1 MGLFTKKEPC
11 AICGGKVKGLL
22 PWKIEGQYVCDSCH
36 GVVDVQKDKEDMTME
51 QFRQYRAFREEN
63 QALKDQFTI
72 SQKVD
77 FGAFDTK
84 LVFDFDHRLFCMDQ
98 HLGKTVFR
106 GGEIKSFVIQED
118 GAPIFEGGPQGL
130 VRYESIVPE
139 RLTMMAPQLNQIL
152 MQKQLEDQLN
162 VGRDPDHRPAPRF
175 YDIPE
180 PFKKFQV
187 SIYVDHPY
195 WSLLEC
201 DRSGPTFDNDY
212 PDVNDY
218 MNRYQ
223 EGYWL
228 MENLAQ
234 CLMTVAF
241 PDAPAEGAQQG
252 AQQETQPAAAAVP
265 AQDAVSQL
273 KQYKQL
279 LDDGVITQADFDAKK
294 KQLMGL

>member
-36 GVVDVQKDKEDMTME
+36 GVVDVQKDKENMTME

-252 AQQETQPAAAAVP
+252 AQQETQPAAAAAP

>member
-241 PDAPAEGAQQG
+241 PDAPAEGAQQ
-252 AQQETQPAAAAVP
+252 ETQPAAAAAP

>member
-252 AQQETQPAAAAVP
+252 VQQETQPAAAAP

>member
-106 GGEIKSFVIQED
+106 GGEIRSFVIQED

-252 AQQETQPAAAAVP
+252 AQQETQPAAAAAS

>member
-130 VRYESIVPE
+130 ARYESVVPGH
-139 RLTMMAPQLNQIL
+139 LTMMAPQLNQIL

-162 VGRDPDHRPAPRF
+162 VGRDPEHRPAPRF

-234 CLMTVAF
+234 CLMAVAF
-241 PDAPAEGAQQG
+241 PDAPAEGAQQ
-252 AQQETQPAAAAVP
+252 ETQPAAAAAP

>member
-106 GGEIKSFVIQED
+106 GGEIRSFVIQED

-252 AQQETQPAAAAVP
+252 AQQETQPAAAAAP

-279 LDDGVITQADFDAKK
+279 LDDGVIPQADFGAKK
-294 KQLMGL
+294 KQVMGL

>member
-36 GVVDVQKDKEDMTME
+36 GVVDVQKDKADMTME

-130 VRYESIVPE
+130 VRYESVVPE

-152 MQKQLEDQLN
+152 MQKQMEDHLN
-162 VGRDPDHRPAPRF
+162 MGREPEHRPAPRF

-187 SIYVDHPY
+187 SIYVEHPY

-218 MNRYQ
+218 MTRYQ

-241 PDAPAEGAQQG
+241 PDAPAEGAQQE
-252 AQQETQPAAAAVP
+252 AQPAAAAEAP

-279 LDDGVITQADFDAKK
+279 LDEGVITQADFDAKK

>member
-130 VRYESIVPE
+130 VRYESVVPGH
-139 RLTMMAPQLNQIL
+139 LTMMAPQLNQIL

-234 CLMTVAF
+234 CLMAVAF
-241 PDAPAEGAQQG
+241 PDAPAEGAQQ
-252 AQQETQPAAAAVP
+252 EEQPAAAAAP

>member
-106 GGEIKSFVIQED
+106 GGEIRSFVIQED

-130 VRYESIVPE
+130 VRYESVVPE

-252 AQQETQPAAAAVP
+252 AQQETQPAAAAAP

>member
-130 VRYESIVPE
+130 VRYESVVPGH
-139 RLTMMAPQLNQIL
+139 LTMMAPQLNQIL

-252 AQQETQPAAAAVP
+252 AQQETQPAAAAAP

-279 LDDGVITQADFDAKK
+279 LDNGVITQADFDAKK

>member
-106 GGEIKSFVIQED
+106 GGEIRSFVIQED

-130 VRYESIVPE
+130 VRYESVVPGH
-139 RLTMMAPQLNQIL
+139 LTMMAPQLNQIL
-152 MQKQLEDQLN
+152 MQKQLENQLN

-187 SIYVDHPY
+187 SIYVNHPY

-252 AQQETQPAAAAVP
+252 AQQETQPAAAAAP

>member
-162 VGRDPDHRPAPRF
+162 VGRDPEHRPAPRF

-252 AQQETQPAAAAVP
+252 AQQETQPAAAAAP

>member
-152 MQKQLEDQLN
+152 MQKQLEDHLN

-241 PDAPAEGAQQG
+241 PDALAEGAQQG
-252 AQQETQPAAAAVP
+252 AQQETQPAAAAP

>member
-98 HLGKTVFR
+98 HLAKTVFR
-106 GGEIKSFVIQED
+106 GGEIRSFVIQED

-130 VRYESIVPE
+130 VRYESVVPGH
-139 RLTMMAPQLNQIL
+139 LTMMAPQLNQIL

-162 VGRDPDHRPAPRF
+162 VGRDPEHRPAPRF

-252 AQQETQPAAAAVP
+252 AQQETQPAAAAAP

>member
-139 RLTMMAPQLNQIL
+139 RLAMMAPQLNQIL

-252 AQQETQPAAAAVP
+252 AQQETQPAAAAP

>member
-106 GGEIKSFVIQED
+106 GGEIRSFVIQED

-130 VRYESIVPE
+130 VRYESVVPGH
-139 RLTMMAPQLNQIL
+139 LTMMAPQLNQIL

-187 SIYVDHPY
+187 SIYVNHPY

-252 AQQETQPAAAAVP
+252 AQQETQPAAAAAP

>member
-118 GAPIFEGGPQGL
+118 GTPIFEGGPQGL

-252 AQQETQPAAAAVP
+252 AQQETQPAAAAAP

>member
-241 PDAPAEGAQQG
+241 PDAPAEDAQQG
-252 AQQETQPAAAAVP
+252 AQQETQPAAAAAP

>member
-252 AQQETQPAAAAVP
+252 AQQETQPAAATAP

>member
-63 QALKDQFTI
+63 QALKAQFTI
-72 SQKVD
+72 SQKID

-98 HLGKTVFR
+98 HLAKTVFR
-106 GGEIKSFVIQED
+106 GGEIRSFVIQED

-130 VRYESIVPE
+130 ARYESVVPGH
-139 RLTMMAPQLNQIL
+139 LTMMAPQLNQIL

-162 VGRDPDHRPAPRF
+162 VGRDPEHRPAPRF

-252 AQQETQPAAAAVP
+252 AQQETQPAAAAAP

>member
-11 AICGGKVKGLL
+11 AICGGKVKGLF

-98 HLGKTVFR
+98 HLAKTVFR
-106 GGEIKSFVIQED
+106 GGEIRSFVIQED

-130 VRYESIVPE
+130 ARYESVVPGH
-139 RLTMMAPQLNQIL
+139 LTMMAPQLNQIL

-162 VGRDPDHRPAPRF
+162 VGRDPEHRPAPRF

-234 CLMTVAF
+234 CLMAVAF

-252 AQQETQPAAAAVP
+252 AQQETQPAAAAAP

>member
-234 CLMTVAF
+234 CLMMVAF
-241 PDAPAEGAQQG
+241 PDAPAEGAQQ
-252 AQQETQPAAAAVP
+252 EEQPAAAAAP
-265 AQDAVSQL
+265 AQDAVTQL

>member
-106 GGEIKSFVIQED
+106 GGEIRSFVIQED

-252 AQQETQPAAAAVP
+252 AQQETQPAAAAAP

-279 LDDGVITQADFDAKK
+279 QDDGVITQADFDAKK

>member
-252 AQQETQPAAAAVP
+252 AQQGTQPAAAAAP

>member
-106 GGEIKSFVIQED
+106 GGEIKSFVSQED

-252 AQQETQPAAAAVP
+252 AQQETQPAAAAAP

>member
-118 GAPIFEGGPQGL
+118 GTPIFEGGPQGL

-241 PDAPAEGAQQG
+241 QDAPAEGAQQG
-252 AQQETQPAAAAVP
+252 AQQETQPAAAAP

>member
-187 SIYVDHPY
+187 FIYVDHPY

-252 AQQETQPAAAAVP
+252 AQQETQPAAAAP

>member
-36 GVVDVQKDKEDMTME
+36 GVVDVQRDKADMTME

-63 QALKDQFTI
+63 QALKAQFTI
-72 SQKVD
+72 SQKID

-98 HLGKTVFR
+98 HLAKTVFR
-106 GGEIKSFVIQED
+106 GGEIRSFVIQED
-118 GAPIFEGGPQGL
+118 GTPIFEGGPQGL
-130 VRYESIVPE
+130 ARYESVVPGH
-139 RLTMMAPQLNQIL
+139 LTMMAPQLNQIL

-162 VGRDPDHRPAPRF
+162 VGRDPEHRPAPRF

-234 CLMTVAF
+234 CLMAVAF
-241 PDAPAEGAQQG
+241 PDAPAEGAQQ
-252 AQQETQPAAAAVP
+252 EEQPAAAAAP

>member
-252 AQQETQPAAAAVP
+252 AQQETQSAAAAAP

>member
-36 GVVDVQKDKEDMTME
+36 GVVDVQKDKENMTME

-98 HLGKTVFR
+98 HLAKTVFR
-106 GGEIKSFVIQED
+106 GGEIRSFVIQED

-130 VRYESIVPE
+130 ARYESVVPGH
-139 RLTMMAPQLNQIL
+139 LTMMAPQLNQIL

-162 VGRDPDHRPAPRF
+162 VGRDPEHRPAPRF

-234 CLMTVAF
+234 CLMAVAF
-241 PDAPAEGAQQG
+241 PDAPAEGAQQ
-252 AQQETQPAAAAVP
+252 ETQPAAAAAP

>member
-106 GGEIKSFVIQED
+106 GGEIRSFVIQED

-130 VRYESIVPE
+130 ARYESVVPGH
-139 RLTMMAPQLNQIL
+139 LTMMAPQLNQIL

-241 PDAPAEGAQQG
+241 PDAPAEGAQQ
-252 AQQETQPAAAAVP
+252 EEQPAAAAAP
-265 AQDAVSQL
+265 AQDAVTQL

>member
-98 HLGKTVFR
+98 YLGKTVFR

-130 VRYESIVPE
+130 ARYESVVPGH
-139 RLTMMAPQLNQIL
+139 LTMMAPQLNQIL

-162 VGRDPDHRPAPRF
+162 VGRDPEHRPAPRF

-241 PDAPAEGAQQG
+241 PDAPAEDAQQG
-252 AQQETQPAAAAVP
+252 AQQETQPAAAAAP

>member
-36 GVVDVQKDKEDMTME
+36 GVVDVQKDKENMTME

-218 MNRYQ
+218 MNSYQ

-252 AQQETQPAAAAVP
+252 AQQETQPAAAAAP

-279 LDDGVITQADFDAKK
+279 LDDGVITQEDFDAKK

>member
-234 CLMTVAF
+234 CLMMVAF

-252 AQQETQPAAAAVP
+252 AQQETQPAAAAAP

>member
-22 PWKIEGQYVCDSCH
+22 PWKIEGQYICDSCH
-36 GVVDVQKDKEDMTME
+36 GVVDVQKDKADMTME

-130 VRYESIVPE
+130 VRYESVVPE

-152 MQKQLEDQLN
+152 MQKQMEDHLN
-162 VGRDPDHRPAPRF
+162 MGRDPEHRPAPRF

-187 SIYVDHPY
+187 SIYVEHPY

-218 MNRYQ
+218 MTRYQ

-241 PDAPAEGAQQG
+241 PDAPAEGAQQE
-252 AQQETQPAAAAVP
+252 AQPAAAAEAP

-279 LDDGVITQADFDAKK
+279 LDEGVITQADFDAKK

>member
-106 GGEIKSFVIQED
+106 GGEIKSFAIQED

-252 AQQETQPAAAAVP
+252 AQQETQPAAAAAP

>member
-36 GVVDVQKDKEDMTME
+36 GVVDVQRDKADMTME

-63 QALKDQFTI
+63 QALKAQFTI
-72 SQKVD
+72 SQKID

-98 HLGKTVFR
+98 HLAKTVFR
-106 GGEIKSFVIQED
+106 GGEIRSFVIQED

-130 VRYESIVPE
+130 VRYESVVLGH
-139 RLTMMAPQLNQIL
+139 LTMMAPQLNQIL

-162 VGRDPDHRPAPRF
+162 VGRDPENRPAPRF

-234 CLMTVAF
+234 CLMAVAF
-241 PDAPAEGAQQG
+241 PDAPAEGAQQ
-252 AQQETQPAAAAVP
+252 EEQPAAAAAP
-265 AQDAVSQL
+265 AQDAVTQL